1 MPGLIF
7 AADLMDVQPGLAL
20 WTLITF
26 VVLVLVLSK
35 VAWKPVLHLVEERE
49 KTIRDALD
57 GAKKDREESERLLG
71 EQKALLANARKEGAE
86 AVRKAMADAEVAR
99 QEMVQKSRKEV
110 EDMLLRARQQI
121 EEDKVKAQA
130 ELKGVVV
137 DLAIDVAAKVLGDQL
152 SDAGKQRALFERY
165 VEDFPRREKRSA

>member
-1 MPGLIF
+1 MLGLLF
-7 AADLMDVQPGLAL
+7 AADLVEVEPGMVF
-20 WTLITF
+20 WTLVTF
-26 VVLVLVLSK
+26 ILLVFLLSK
-35 VAWKPVLHLVEERE
+35 FAWKPILHLVEERE

-57 GAKKDREESERLLG
+57 GAKTDRAESERLLG
-71 EQKALLANARKEGAE
+71 EQKAILANARKEGAE
-86 AVRKAMADAEVAR
+86 AVRKAMADAEIAR

-121 EEDKVKAQA
+121 EEDRVKAQA

-152 SDAGKQRALFERY
+152 SDAGRQRALFERY
-165 VEDFPRREKRSA
+165 IEDFPQREKRSA